1 MYTTDHKVGNPLD
14 IILRVSMLLL
24 AVGYIV
30 LAFPSY
36 SPLPEFTAQVNAL
49 VLNTIGIHTST
60 LDRYMV
66 VSFSQIDC
74 IYELSS
80 ECAGLI
86 VYMMFLIGVAIVP
99 HFTVRHR
106 LIALLFLPVLF
117 LGNALRILGGI
128 LIGYTFSVDASEFFH
143 ATFGQILIFFWVLVC
158 FVLWLKITRNFPKEE

>member
-1 MYTTDHKVGNPLD
+1 MHTTNHKMGYTLD
-14 IILRVSMLLL
+14 TILRISILLL
-24 AVGYIV
+24 AIGYIV

-49 VLNTIGIHTST
+49 VLNVVGVHTST
-60 LDRYMV
+60 LDRYV
-66 VSFSQIDC
+66 IVSFSQMDY

-86 VYMMFLIGVAIVP
+86 VYMMFLIGVAVVP
-99 HFTVRHR
+99 HFTARHR

-128 LIGYTFSVDASEFFH
+128 LIGYVFSVDASEFFH
-143 ATFGQILIFFWVLVC
+143 ATFGQVLIFFWVLVC
-158 FVLWLKITRNFPKEE
+158 FILWLKITRNFPKEE